1 MVPIRGD
8 ALNWTIYPRN
18 LGLGLWLM
26 PRVEATMKGG
36 LVGGSMQSL
45 REAWFGENTSRMVA
59 IQYESLAKRPAE
71 VMKALYTIIGEPQ
84 FSHRFDDL
92 EYDQPE
98 FDARL
103 NLPGLHRVSRRVAY
117 VARQT
122 ILPPDLFGQLDA
134 CFWNEPGQNPCN
146 IIVL

>member
-1 MVPIRGD
+1 
-8 ALNWTIYPRN
+8 
-18 LGLGLWLM
+18 
-26 PRVEATMKGG
+26 MKGG

-45 REAWFGENTSRMVA
+45 RETWFGESTSRMVA

-71 VMKALYTIIGEPQ
+71 VMKALYTIIGEPH
-84 FSHRFDDL
+84 FSHSFDDL

-117 VARQT
+117 VERQT

-134 CFWNEPGQNPCN
+134 CFWNEPGQNPRN
-146 IIVL
+146 VIVL